1 MNCLL
6 PLLPCL
12 IACSESEPDP
22 FSSIG
27 NTMVTLV
34 NLGSGL
40 SHYEYAMTCKNA
52 YVLSSVLCT
61 IYYLL
66 YMATVVLLL
75 MNLLIGT

>member
-1 MNCLL
+1 MFSYLFL
-6 PLLPCL
+6 
-12 IACSESEPDP
+12 ACSETEPDP
-22 FSSIG
+22 FSTIG

-40 SHYEYAMTCKNA
+40 SYYEYAMTCKND

-75 MNLLIGT
+75 MNLLIGAYGMAP